1 MKISLTLAGL
11 FVGILAGTACAPH
24 TGKTMASA
32 AMPENF
38 LDLVNYADAGTVR
51 GWQNDGV
58 SYMILDVRTEEEFSE
73 DGHAPSAVLHSYYLG
88 EKRRPENI
96 NFLRAVADLY
106 APEQKILVMCS
117 HGMRAT
123 QAAWE
128 LSEKVGFSDVHVF
141 PGGYE
146 GHHMQGYGSGDGWKA
161 AGLPVVFPQPKDTHS
176 RDESQ

>member
-11 FVGILAGTACAPH
+11 CVGILAGTACAPH
-24 TGKTMASA
+24 SGNTMAGDA
-32 AMPENF
+32 LPESF
-38 LDLVNYADAGTVR
+38 LELVNYADADTVL

-58 SYMILDVRTEEEFSE
+58 NFVLLDVRTEEEFTD
-73 DGHAPSAVLHSYYLG
+73 DGHAPDAVLHSYYRG
-88 EKRRPENI
+88 EKRRPENVK
-96 NFLRAVADLY
+96 FLRTVAGLY
-106 APEQKILVMCS
+106 APGQKILVMCS

-128 LSEKVGFSDVHVF
+128 LSEKQGFSDVHVF

-161 AGLPVVFPQPKDTHS
+161 AGLAIVFPQPQDTHS